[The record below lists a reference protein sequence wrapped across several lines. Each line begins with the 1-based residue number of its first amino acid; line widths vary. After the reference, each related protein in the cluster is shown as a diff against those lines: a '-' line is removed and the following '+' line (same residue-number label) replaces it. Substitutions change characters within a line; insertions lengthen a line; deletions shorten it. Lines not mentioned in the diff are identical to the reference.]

1 MLQKDES
8 PPEPDPNLRGSI
20 TKVKTVEEHE
30 KQTIN
35 ENLVENEK
43 SVDIIY
49 HELIR
54 QYALLMDA
62 HNNLKDK
69 ANGLMI
75 SNATTIN
82 LVTIVTLQ
90 LLTSVKYKISL
101 LLILIPYFFFIF
113 SLYLSVESYLVED
126 LKTIKAEELRKNYYD
141 KPKTV
146 ILEQLSSNIAIDI
159 KSNRKKAA
167 TRSKKINKSI
177 HLFKIGIISFIT
189 IFLLIIITN
198 HIIN

>member
-1 MLQKDES
+1 MGQKEG
-8 PPEPDPNLRGSI
+8 PPEPDPNLRGSV
-20 TKVKTVEEHE
+20 TKVKSVKKHE
-30 KQTIN
+30 NQVIDKS
-35 ENLVENEK
+35 LVENEK

-62 HNNLKDK
+62 HDNLKDK

-101 LLILIPYFFFIF
+101 LLVLIPYFFFIF
-113 SLYLSVESYLVED
+113 SLYLGVESYLVQD
-126 LKTIKAEELRKNYYD
+126 LKTIKAEELRKNYHD

-146 ILEQLSSNIAIDI
+146 ILEQLSSNTATDI
-159 KSNRKKAA
+159 ISNRKKAA

-177 HLFKIGIISFIT
+177 HLFKSGIIAFIT
-189 IFLLIIITN
+189 IFLLIIMSN
-198 HIIN
+198 